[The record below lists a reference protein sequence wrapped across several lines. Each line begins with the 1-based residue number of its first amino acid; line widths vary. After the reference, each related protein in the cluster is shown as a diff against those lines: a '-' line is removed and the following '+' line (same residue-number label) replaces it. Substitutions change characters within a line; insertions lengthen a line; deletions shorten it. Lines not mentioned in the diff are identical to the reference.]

1 MEEELVDFYEDL
13 QVSPRADQETIER
26 VFRLLAKRYHP
37 DNGCTGCVEHFDR
50 VTQAYRVLSDPV
62 KRAAYDA
69 RYEGIRARRFR
80 LAAAAAPAAAPGPN
94 GARDRQIRHALLSLL
109 YIERRND
116 PEKGSIGLW
125 QMGQLLDLPEKTI
138 EFHAWYLKEKGLIE
152 RTDAGGFAIT
162 AAGVDAIEESGGA
175 EGRNLRL
182 PEKALSSAPAGEVR
196 PETERILPRESAAE
210 G

>member
-26 VFRLLAKRYHP
+26 VYRLLAKRYHP
-37 DNGCTGCVEHFDR
+37 DNGCTGCVELFDR
-50 VTQAYRVLSDPV
+50 VTKAYRVLTDPE

-69 RYEGIRARRFR
+69 RYEGIRARRWR
-80 LAAAAAPAAAPGPN
+80 LAAAAAPGPD

-125 QMGQLLDLPEKTI
+125 QMGQLLDLPEKAI

-162 AAGVDAIEESGGA
+162 ASGVDAIEEAGGA
-175 EGRNLRL
+175 EGRSLRL
-182 PEKALSSAPAGEVR
+182 PEKTPSAGPAGKDR
-196 PETERILPRESAAE
+196 PEKGRSLPQTAAAE